1 MAVGVVMY
9 VPLVSPVAAAA
20 ATLPVM
26 QELSRDTRE
35 TVTLSTR
42 IGNERVYIGQV
53 VGPRTVHMEVK
64 IGARWPLYAGASGR
78 AILSFLPQSDREA
91 YLDLVI
97 LEPLTPDT
105 IASREELAEEIM
117 RVRKLGYAASAGERD
132 PWAAAVA
139 APIITRRGRVVEA
152 ISVCGPRQRFGPE
165 QVRRCG
171 QAVVRAAKLMADQI
185 G

>member
-1 MAVGVVMY
+1 MDLQLHGKTA
-9 VPLVSPVAAAA
+9 LV
-20 ATLPVM
+20 T
-26 QELSRDTRE
+26 
-35 TVTLSTR
+35 
-42 IGNERVYIGQV
+42 
-53 VGPRTVHMEVK
+53 
-64 IGARWPLYAGASGR
+64 GASMGIGR
-78 AILSFLPQSDREA
+78 AIARGLAAEGVKLAVVARRR
-91 YLDLVI
+91 
-97 LEPLTPDT
+97 PLL
-105 IASREELAEEIM
+105 EELAEEIV